1 MENELDW
8 NDLKFFLAVARGGG
22 LTPAAQVLGTSASTV
37 SRHVDALE
45 ARLGVRL
52 FMRQQRGYLLTDEGS
67 ALFGQ
72 VAEVERATQ
81 AVERQRGGL
90 GDAVSGLIK
99 VATSETLGNHL
110 LAPNLAGFAARHPRA
125 QVELVVSR
133 HLADL
138 SRREADLALRM
149 MEPDAPVIGTDY
161 IAHALGKVYFG
172 LYAAPALLSAHP
184 DWRTMPYM
192 TWDESW
198 AHYSMGNWL
207 VGQFGGREPLLR
219 ANNLQAQYAAARSGL
234 GLVMLP
240 RFLGDADPLLR
251 PVPGTPVPAGRDL
264 WLVYHRDLKASRRV
278 QAMRR
283 YIGEL
288 VARLAGAARPGP

>member
-1 MENELDW
+1 MENDLDW

-22 LTPAAQVLGTSASTV
+22 LTPAAQALGTSASTV

-81 AVERQRGGL
+81 AVERSRGRLDG
-90 GDAVSGLIK
+90 GEVSGLIK

-110 LAPNLAGFAARHPRA
+110 LAPNLAGFVAQHPRA

-138 SRREADLALRM
+138 NRREADLALRM
-149 MEPDAPVIGTDY
+149 MEPGSAIVGADY
-161 IAHALGKVYFG
+161 IAHPLGKVRFG
-172 LYAAPALLSAHP
+172 LYATPVLVAAHP
-184 DWRTMPYM
+184 DWRTMPYLS
-192 TWDESW
+192 WDESW
-198 AHYSMGNWL
+198 GDYSMGNWL
-207 VGQFGGREPLLR
+207 IAQYGGREPLLR
-219 ANNLQAQYAAARSGL
+219 ANNLQAQYAAACSGL

-240 RFLGDADPLLR
+240 HFLGGADPLLEAL
-251 PVPGTPVPAGRDL
+251 PGTPEPAGRDL
-264 WLVYHRDLKASRRV
+264 WIVYHRDLKASRRV

-283 YIGEL
+283 YIEEL
-288 VARLAGAARPGP
+288 VVRLNDATH

>member
-1 MENELDW
+1 MENNLDW

-22 LTPAAQVLGTSASTV
+22 LTPAAQALGTSASTV

-81 AVERQRGGL
+81 AVERNRGRLDG
-90 GDAVSGLIK
+90 GEVSGLIK
-99 VATSETLGNHL
+99 IATSETLGNHL
-110 LAPNLAGFAARHPRA
+110 LAPNLAGFAASHPRA
-125 QVELVVSR
+125 QVELLVSR

-138 SRREADLALRM
+138 NRREADLALRM
-149 MEPDAPVIGTDY
+149 MEPDSAIAGTDY
-161 IAHALGKVYFG
+161 IAHPLGKVRFG
-172 LYAAPALLSAHP
+172 LYATAALLAAHP
-184 DWRTMPYM
+184 DWRTMPYV

-198 AHYSMGNWL
+198 GHYSMGSWL
-207 VGQFGGREPLLR
+207 IAQLGGRDPVLR
-219 ANNLQAQYAAARSGL
+219 TNNLQAQYAAARAGL
-234 GLVMLP
+234 GLVLLP
-240 RFLGDADPLLR
+240 RFHGDADPLLQAIADA
-251 PVPGTPVPAGRDL
+251 PAPAGRDL
-264 WLVYHRDLKASRRV
+264 WVVYHRDLKASRRV

-283 YIGEL
+283 YIETL
-288 VARLAGAARPGP
+288 VARLIDPAP